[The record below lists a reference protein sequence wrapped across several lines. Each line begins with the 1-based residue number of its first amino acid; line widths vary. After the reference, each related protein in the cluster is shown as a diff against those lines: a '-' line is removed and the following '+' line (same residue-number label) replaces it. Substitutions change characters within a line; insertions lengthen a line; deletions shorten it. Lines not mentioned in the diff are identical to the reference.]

1 MWPWTPLDFGLNVH
15 FDINQEYP
23 GGLAWNWLV
32 TAILRTFF
40 IFEQC
45 VHITVKWAYCE
56 VLTKRFMGFFHDAQ
70 VFDG

>member
-1 MWPWTPLDFGLNVH
+1 MWPWIPLDFGLDVH
-15 FDINQEYP
+15 FDIIQEYL

-45 VHITVKWAYCE
+45 ELFYFKMKSERDEFSLIE
-56 VLTKRFMGFFHDAQ
+56 NSLR
-70 VFDG
+70 